1 MKMPSSL
8 TVAIL
13 LSCDSFESFFGA
25 VLGLDRDKY
34 LEKYRND
41 WSWYYAM
48 GFIENGIRPIIYI
61 PSLQYEG
68 LYETE
73 VGVSVRFLPLA
84 PWYRPLAPLRRA
96 MRATRWSLYFQERV
110 NAVAFL
116 NPLKDAMASDLVDS
130 LYVQEYWGARFDHLA
145 HRVAVP
151 IFAVDQGGVA
161 KGVVKWFKRSA
172 FHKAAMLYS
181 QTLDECSQ
189 VKRYGGRTTLQP
201 NGGDTS
207 FFMPPPSG
215 TERSKNIVTVARL
228 TDKQKR
234 TSDLIRA
241 MVLLPA
247 DWTLDIIGT
256 GPDRDTLEA
265 LAIKLGVA
273 HRVHFQG
280 FKSRSDVRASIQ
292 GCGVYAM
299 PSANE
304 AMCLAVLEAMSC
316 GAPVVA
322 SRIRTFES
330 LITDGVNGRLFP
342 VGDISQLAS
351 AIQAAWT
358 NRATLGPAATASVV
372 EKFNSTVLYRQLAQ
386 SIRLNAASSR
396 SIPTGNLL
404 PGGAI

>member
-1 MKMPSSL
+1 MKTNHSM
-8 TVAIL
+8 TVAML
-13 LSCDSFESFFGA
+13 LSCDSFESFFGS
-25 VLGLDRDKY
+25 VLQLDRDKY
-34 LEKYRND
+34 LRNYRND
-41 WSWYYAM
+41 WAWYYAM
-48 GFIENGIRPIIYI
+48 GLIENDIQPIIYI
-61 PSLQYEG
+61 PSIRYEG

-84 PWYRPLAPLRRA
+84 SWYRPLAPLRRA
-96 MRATRWSLYFQERV
+96 MRATRWSLYLQERV
-110 NAVAFL
+110 NAAAFL
-116 NPLKDAMASDLVDS
+116 NPLSEAIATDHADI

-172 FHKAAMLYS
+172 FRQAAMLYS

-189 VKRYGGRTTLQP
+189 VQRYGGRTTLQP
-201 NGGDTS
+201 NGSDTS
-207 FFMPPPSG
+207 FFIPPPGG

-241 MVLLPA
+241 MALLPA

-256 GPDRDTLEA
+256 GPDRDSLEA
-265 LAIKLGVA
+265 LAGKLGVA
-273 HRVHFQG
+273 SRVFFRG
-280 FKSRSDVRASIQ
+280 FKSRPEVRSYLQ

-316 GAPVVA
+316 GASVVA

-330 LITDGVNGRLFP
+330 LITDDVDGRLFE
-342 VGDISQLAS
+342 VGDVQALAGS
-351 AIQAAWT
+351 IETAWARRTIHGPGAA
-358 NRATLGPAATASVV
+358 LSVA
-372 EKFNSTVLYRQLAQ
+372 EKFNSKKLYYRLAQ
-386 SIRLNAASSR
+386 SMRTNAGFLASDR
-396 SIPTGNLL
+396 SGELRPSEGI
-404 PGGAI
+404 

>member
-1 MKMPSSL
+1 MKTDHSM
-8 TVAIL
+8 TVAML

-25 VLGLDRDKY
+25 VLQLDRDKY
-34 LEKYRND
+34 LRNYRND
-41 WSWYYAM
+41 WAWYYAM
-48 GFIENGIRPIIYI
+48 GLIENDIRPIIYI
-61 PSLQYEG
+61 PSIQYEG

-73 VGVSVRFLPLA
+73 GGVSVRFLPLA
-84 PWYRPLAPLRRA
+84 SWYRPLAPLRRA
-96 MRATRWSLYFQERV
+96 MRATRWSLYLQERV
-110 NAVAFL
+110 NAAAFL
-116 NPLKDAMASDLVDS
+116 NPLRDAMATDHTDI

-145 HRVAVP
+145 HRVSVP

-172 FHKAAMLYS
+172 FSQAAMLYS

-189 VKRYGGRTTLQP
+189 VERYGGRTTLQP
-201 NGGDTS
+201 NGSDTS
-207 FFMPPPSG
+207 FFIPPPSG

-241 MVLLPA
+241 MALLPA

-256 GPDRDTLEA
+256 GPDRESLEA
-265 LAIKLGVA
+265 LACKLGVGS
-273 HRVHFQG
+273 RVNFRG
-280 FKSRSDVRASIQ
+280 FKSRSEVRSYVQ

-316 GAPVVA
+316 GASVVG

-330 LITDGVNGRLFP
+330 LITDDVNGKLFP
-342 VGDISQLAS
+342 VGDVTALART
-351 AIQAAWT
+351 IETAWK
-358 NRATLGPAATASVV
+358 RRKILGPAAAVSVA
-372 EKFNSTVLYRQLAQ
+372 EKFNCKKLHHQLAQ
-386 SIRLNAASSR
+386 SMRTNAGFRASIQPGDLR
-396 SIPTGNLL
+396 SSEGI
-404 PGGAI
+404 

>member
-1 MKMPSSL
+1 MNTAHSM
-8 TVAIL
+8 TVAML

-25 VLGLDRDKY
+25 VLSLDRDKY
-34 LEKYRND
+34 LRNYRND
-41 WSWYYAM
+41 WAWYYAM
-48 GFIENGIRPIIYI
+48 GLKENDIRPIIYI
-61 PSLQYEG
+61 PSLRYEG

-84 PWYRPLAPLRRA
+84 SWYRPLAPLRRA

-110 NAVAFL
+110 NAAAFL
-116 NPLKDAMASDLVDS
+116 KPLRDSIVADDADL

-145 HRVAVP
+145 HRVSVP

-172 FHKAAMLYS
+172 FRQAAMLYS

-189 VKRYGGRTTLQP
+189 VERYGGRTTLQP
-201 NGGDTS
+201 NGSDTS
-207 FFMPPPSG
+207 FFVPPPSG

-241 MVLLPA
+241 VAVLPA

-256 GPDRDTLEA
+256 GPDRESLEG
-265 LAIKLGVA
+265 LAGKLGISS
-273 HRVHFQG
+273 RVNFRG
-280 FKSRSDVRASIQ
+280 FKSRSEVRSYIQ
-292 GCGVYAM
+292 TCGVYAM

-316 GAPVVA
+316 GASVVA

-330 LITDGVNGRLFP
+330 LITDDVNGKLFA
-342 VGDISQLAS
+342 VGDVAALARS
-351 AIQAAWT
+351 IETAWARRT
-358 NRATLGPAATASVV
+358 ILGPAAAVSVA
-372 EKFNSTVLYRQLAQ
+372 ERFNSKRLYYQLAQ
-386 SIRLNAASSR
+386 SMRTNAGFRTSNR
-396 SIPTGNLL
+396 PGNLR
-404 PGGAI
+404 PSEGI